1 MGFLYM
7 YKRLINLFKLEQDT
21 YVCVLYYEM
30 QSKGSQQKNRKCSC
44 KKLFWSFQVESQMT
58 FHILLLFC
66 YTLFY
71 TKRGDILLT
80 RTELLFGRTLLSSYF
95 LRPPLFLNPFSVYS
109 SPPIISPIYSS
120 ISIIYPTRLIIILIL
135 TSV

>member
-21 YVCVLYYEM
+21 FVCVLYYEM

-80 RTELLFGRTLLSSYF
+80 HTELLFARTLLSSYF
-95 LRPPLFLNPFSVYS
+95 LRPPLFFNPFSVYS
-109 SPPIISPIYSS
+109 SPPISSPIYSS